1 MNVKNELNTSETPVS
16 EVFSDTI
23 HINFFHNQIEI
34 EKIDKLYEL
43 FTNIKKKPITNLTR
57 DEIAKNVMYIS
68 NMIKIGRA
76 LKLFLFEFNIDTLYD
91 TDLSLTKYKLSNK
104 KLQEIIDT
112 GGDYVSNRRKKYGKK

>member
-1 MNVKNELNTSETPVS
+1 
-16 EVFSDTI
+16 
-23 HINFFHNQIEI
+23 
-34 EKIDKLYEL
+34 
-43 FTNIKKKPITNLTR
+43 
-57 DEIAKNVMYIS
+57 MYIS